1 MDKRENAYEGRW
13 WGGIDGFVAIST
25 DFHYDDNEGAVIK
38 AGERIP
44 VRFSVCPICEG
55 RGGYVNPAIDSHGI
69 TGEEMDEFGDEFKED
84 YRSGVYNIVCGLCQ
98 GHSVVP
104 VPTNNTHVNAIMAT
118 DRAIAEDNAVYAAE
132 ARMGA

>member
-13 WGGIDGFVAIST
+13 WDGIDGFVAIST

-55 RGGYVNPAIDSHGI
+55 RGEYVNPAIDSHGI
-69 TGEEMDEFGDEFKED
+69 TGEEMAEFGDEFKED
-84 YRSGVYNIVCGLCQ
+84 YRSGVYDVRCEGCEGRSTI
-98 GHSVVP
+98 P
-104 VPTNNTHVNAIMAT
+104 VPTNKIHAHAIMAT
-118 DRAIAEDNAVYAAE
+118 ERSIAESNAWYAAE
-132 ARMGA
+132 TRMGA